1 MTSANA
7 LLSPARPPEGA
18 HRLLSAASP
27 DYAAHLDRF
36 GGLPQS
42 RNHDGLISQLEA
54 AGLEGRG
61 GAAFPTWRKLKAS
74 LDARGANAVVIAN
87 GAEGEPASAK
97 DGVLLDTAP
106 HLVLDGLLL
115 CASVVGARDVYLY
128 VRRDQL
134 ASVRRAIGERRDARG
149 IVVREAPGT
158 FVSGEAS
165 AVVNGIENRV
175 AVPRDHPVRLAIAGV
190 RGRPTVVHN
199 VETLAHVAL
208 IARFGSAWF
217 RSVGSKTEP
226 GTRLVTVSSERS
238 TRAVV
243 EVAGGSVI
251 RDIISAAGR
260 DPSDVDAVL
269 VGGYHGAWLPGT
281 QLDTALTRDALQP
294 YGGSPGAGVLF
305 ILPRGRCGLRASSR
319 IASYLASQSAG
330 QCGPCVNGLPAIA
343 SVLTRLATDGREA
356 RLTREIRELTE
367 LVQGRGSCHH
377 PDGTAQFV
385 LSTLNSFGS
394 EVSEHAHGRCR
405 EDAA

>member
-1 MTSANA
+1 MSMPEA
-7 LLSPARPPEGA
+7 LLSSARPPEGA
-18 HRLLSAASP
+18 HRLFSAQGPELSRHVEA
-27 DYAAHLDRF
+27 F
-36 GGLPQS
+36 GDLPAPRDPQS
-42 RNHDGLISQLEA
+42 VINELEA

-61 GAAFPTWRKLKAS
+61 GAAFPTWRKLRAS

-115 CASVVGARDVYLY
+115 CAAVVGARDVYLY

-165 AVVNGIENRV
+165 AVANGIENRV
-175 AVPRDHPVRLAIAGV
+175 ALPRDHVVRLAIAGV
-190 RGRPTVVHN
+190 RGRPTIVHN

-208 IARFGSAWF
+208 IARFGAAWF
-217 RSVGSKTEP
+217 RSVGTSAEP

-251 RDIISAAGR
+251 RDIITAAGR
-260 DPSDVDAVL
+260 DPGDVDAVL

-281 QLDTALTRDALQP
+281 QLGTSLTLDALEP
-294 YGGSPGAGVLF
+294 YGGSPGAGVLY

-319 IASYLASQSAG
+319 IANYLASQSAG

-394 EVSEHAHGRCR
+394 EISEHAHGRCR